1 MEAASE
7 AYYKYGVSAEGL
19 RWVVD
24 HCGVAPEDTTSDV
37 CHRILKPAT
46 VGEGWENIPVLTNAE
61 LRYYDHE
68 YRSLATGTVLHC
80 GFQQSDIPPP
90 GSRPYCEV
98 RQSHRC
104 RFVWRRFGRHVFPSD
119 CCVVA
124 ARGHDFTQ
132 VLLQDPNTVAFVGS
146 PNIFVS
152 HAWSYKFVDVVQVLC
167 EFADRQPEPVFFWFD
182 CLCIDE
188 HATQVLGPDFWDT
201 TFKAS
206 IASIGHTVVVL
217 SLWRIRSPGRG
228 ASGSSFARLTLGLHV
243 CVSLTPKQKPSRR
256 P

>member
-1 MEAASE
+1 MGVRWWRKKQHKLTSLKKAALMEAASE

-46 VGEGWENIPVLTNAE
+46 VGEGWENIPVLTDE
-61 LRYYDHE
+61 VLRYYDHE

-104 RFVWRRFGRHVFPSD
+104 RFVWRRFGRHAFLSD

-124 ARGHDFTQ
+124 ADTILHRCCSKIQT
-132 VLLQDPNTVAFVGS
+132 PS
-146 PNIFVS
+146 PLWG
-152 HAWSYKFVDVVQVLC
+152 A
-167 EFADRQPEPVFFWFD
+167 R
-182 CLCIDE
+182 
-188 HATQVLGPDFWDT
+188 T
-201 TFKAS
+201 
-206 IASIGHTVVVL
+206 
-217 SLWRIRSPGRG
+217 SL
-228 ASGSSFARLTLGLHV
+228 
-243 CVSLTPKQKPSRR
+243 
-256 P
+256 

>member
-1 MEAASE
+1 MASHADGGTMVAKEAAQTHVAEEKATAALMEAASE

-98 RQSHRC
+98 RQSHARC
-104 RFVWRRFGRHVFPSD
+104 RFVWRRFGRH
-119 CCVVA
+119 
-124 ARGHDFTQ
+124 
-132 VLLQDPNTVAFVGS
+132 AF
-146 PNIFVS
+146 
-152 HAWSYKFVDVVQVLC
+152 
-167 EFADRQPEPVFFWFD
+167 
-182 CLCIDE
+182 
-188 HATQVLGPDFWDT
+188 
-201 TFKAS
+201 
-206 IASIGHTVVVL
+206 
-217 SLWRIRSPGRG
+217 RI
-228 ASGSSFARLTLGLHV
+228 
-243 CVSLTPKQKPSRR
+243 
-256 P
+256 